1 MPTWLILALA
11 VAIVVLVA
19 FVTAFLRVRRDQ
31 DKLFEPAMRSVR
43 ARLESV
49 SYEIDTSAVNVD
61 TTEPG
66 RLRDTAE
73 AMLATAD
80 DRRSARVCGRA
91 EQLLQR
97 AEHTLQAARHAVVSG
112 GAQGEK

>member
-1 MPTWLILALA
+1 MPTWLILVLA
-11 VAIVVLVA
+11 VLIVVLA
-19 FVTAFLRVRRDQ
+19 ASVTAYLRVRHDQ
-31 DKLFEPAMRSVR
+31 ANSFEPAMRAVR

-49 SYEIDTSAVNVD
+49 TYEIDTSAVDVD
-61 TTEPG
+61 TTEPA

-91 EQLLQR
+91 ERLLQE
-97 AEHTLQAARHAVVSG
+97 AEVRLQAAHDAHISG
-112 GAQGEK
+112 RARGKK